1 MNYYQKTDKE
11 PIVKNLALVRCSVK
25 GCNHCEVEER
35 EYYYEVLK
43 QIYTTQKNL
52 PEDIMQKLEEIFK

>member
-11 PIVKNLALVRCSVK
+11 PIVKNLALMKCSVK
-25 GCNHCEVEER
+25 GCHHCEVEER

-52 PEDIMQKLEEIFK
+52 PEDIRQKLEEIFK